1 VTLFDAVW
9 LSIIQ
14 ALTEFLPVSSSGHL
28 RLFREF
34 FMPALKVDLR
44 YDLFL
49 HIGTLL
55 AVLIFYRARILAL
68 LRSFVQGLSHRKT
81 AGFWSS
87 PQSEGIYYAAML
99 ILGSA
104 PTVVLGL
111 LFRKLINSDAVATAT
126 IGGLL
131 IVNAAVLIIAQRF
144 SARQIAQDAQGTD
157 AALRDDAPIQTLRP
171 WHALVIG
178 TAQGFA
184 VFPGISRSGSTIAA
198 ALLCGQSRER
208 AVEFSFFLS
217 IIAVGGATTLE
228 MLTGVVPE
236 EPIPAAAW
244 PIGFAIT
251 LFGGWMALAALRFI
265 VKKGGLEYFAAY
277 CVLLGIATLAL
288 TRGA

>member
-1 VTLFDAVW
+1 MTLLDAVW

-55 AVLIFYRARILAL
+55 AVLVYYRARIARL
-68 LRSFVQGLSHRKT
+68 LRSLFHGISRRNT
-81 AGFWSS
+81 PGFWASND
-87 PQSEGIYYAAML
+87 SEGLYYAGML
-99 ILGSA
+99 ILGSL
-104 PTVVLGL
+104 PTVILGL
-111 LFRKLINSDAVATAT
+111 LFRKLISSDAVATST
-126 IGGLL
+126 IGILL
-131 IVNAAVLIIAQRF
+131 ICNAFVLIVAQRYA
-144 SARQIAQDAQGTD
+144 ARTTAEAPSEDA
-157 AALRDDAPIQTLRP
+157 DAPIQTLRP
-171 WHALVIG
+171 LHALLIG

-184 VFPGISRSGSTIAA
+184 VFPGISRSGSTIAT

-228 MLTGVVPE
+228 MLTGVIPS
-236 EPIPAAAW
+236 EPIPTAAW
-244 PIGFAIT
+244 GIGFVIT
-251 LFGGWMALAALRFI
+251 LFGGLLALAALRLI
-265 VKKGGLEYFAAY
+265 VKRGGLEYFAAY
-277 CVLLGIATLAL
+277 CILVGAGTLWL
-288 TRGA
+288 TL

>member
-1 VTLFDAVW
+1 MTLFDAVW

-34 FMPALKVDLR
+34 FIPALKVDLR

-55 AVLIFYRARILAL
+55 AVLIYYRQRITRL
-68 LRSFVQGLSHRKT
+68 LSSFVQGLSKRDLP
-81 AGFWSS
+81 GFWTSTE
-87 PQSEGIYYAAML
+87 SEGVYYALML
-99 ILGSA
+99 ILGSL
-104 PTVVLGL
+104 PTVALGL
-111 LFRKLINSDAVATAT
+111 LFRKLINSDAVATSM
-126 IGGLL
+126 IGVLL
-131 IVNAAVLIIAQRF
+131 IVNALVLIIAERY
-144 SARQIAQDAQGTD
+144 SSKHEVRAPHDALTED
-157 AALRDDAPIQTLRP
+157 VPIQELRP
-171 WHALVIG
+171 RHAILIG
-178 TAQGFA
+178 IAQGFA
-184 VFPGISRSGSTIAA
+184 VFPGISRSGSTIAT

-228 MLTGVVPE
+228 MLTGVVPS

-251 LFGGWMALAALRFI
+251 LVGGLMALAALRFI
-265 VKKGGLEYFAAY
+265 VNKGGLVYFAAY
-277 CVLLGIATLAL
+277 CVFVGLGTIAL
-288 TRGA
+288 TG